1 VRSDFAAWRSAWA
14 SMKPSGWG
22 RCAPAPAVESTH
34 GSASPSIQSLLRVRA
49 TFQLAKEVGTGLG
62 AGQVLLEEVRGQGVQ
77 SIECDQPECVATT
90 VWRPRIALFKK
101 TSEIGASA
109 RAVFAWHQSPDAL
122 RSLIPPWERVEVER
136 APASLAEGQTA
147 VLALRVGPVKLRWVA
162 RHRDFIDRGEE
173 GGEFT
178 DEQVSGPFA
187 SWVHRHLVR
196 ATEADRCVLE
206 DRIEY
211 TLPGGRLGDLVAGWH
226 VRRKLARMFEYR
238 HQATESA
245 VLGQRNSHGAL

>member
-1 VRSDFAAWRSAWA
+1 MGA
-14 SMKPSGWG
+14 SQ
-22 RCAPAPAVESTH
+22 
-34 GSASPSIQSLLRVRA
+34 I
-49 TFQLAKEVGTGLG
+49 
-62 AGQVLLEEVRGQGVQ
+62 LLEEVCGQCIQGIPKDESKQ
-77 SIECDQPECVATT
+77 VATT
-90 VWRPRIALFKK
+90 VWRPRIAVFIKS
-101 TSEIGASA
+101 SEIGAGA

-122 RSLIPPWERVEVER
+122 RRLIPPWERVEVER
-136 APASLAEGQTA
+136 APASLADGQTA
-147 VLALRVGPVKLRWVA
+147 VLVLRVGPLKLRWAA
-162 RHRDFIDRGEE
+162 RHRDFIDRGDE

-187 SWVHRHLVR
+187 SWVHRHNVR
-196 ATEADRCVLE
+196 GAGPDRCVLE